1 MPMWGYGFTWP
12 MALGALCVMLI
23 LSGFAVL
30 LIWAFAR
37 RAPEPP
43 GDQDAPDAL
52 PMSILNERYARGELD
67 TATFDV
73 MRARLQAP
81 TELVERDA
89 VLL

>member
-1 MPMWGYGFTWP
+1 

-23 LSGFAVL
+23 LSGFASL

-37 RAPEPP
+37 REPEPT
-43 GDQDAPDAL
+43 GDRDAPDAL

-73 MRARLQAP
+73 MRAHLQAP
-81 TELVERDA
+81 TQLVERDA